1 MPAKNKLRNF
11 YFSGK
16 IEALEIHHSER
27 ETPMNLSS
35 QLAALAA
42 RPKEELEKK
51 LVQRRNK
58 DGAKKFS
65 KRLGYEWKW
74 NKEESSL

>member
-1 MPAKNKLRNF
+1 MKQSEIECALGYAATVSTCFLKKL
-11 YFSGK
+11 
-16 IEALEIHHSER
+16 
-27 ETPMNLSS
+27 
-35 QLAALAA
+35 
-42 RPKEELEKK
+42 LEKK